1 MAQQKKT
8 TQRKPR
14 TVTANTTG
22 GPKQIPMQDRIE
34 DAVKRERP
42 LPNLPGLIPAG
53 DGKYIMTIQGQTGKD
68 NEMRVFRINGKA
80 YTVAVNQPVA
90 VPRELAAHILE
101 LSRMKK
107 LSATLIER
115 YKGEGIQV
123 DSI

>member
-14 TVTANTTG
+14 TVTANTTN
-22 GPKQIPMQDRIE
+22 GPRQIPVQDKIE
-34 DAVKRERP
+34 DAVKRVKP
-42 LPNLPGLIPAG
+42 LPKLPGLIPTE
-53 DGKYIMTIQGQTGKD
+53 DGKYIMTIQGQTGKE

-107 LSATLIER
+107 LSAAIIEK